1 MNKQELIK
9 RIGELPYSK
18 GPIADTVTVNRG
30 WILKSIEQLD
40 EPQKPAVPQLVAD
53 WYEEHKD
60 DFETELFQC
69 IYKMPNIFEMN
80 KLSKFE
86 EWLIDVKSK
95 PFQTLVNMHQL
106 GYEVEEEKRYLVK
119 MEGMASNSSFLKY
132 NAPTENWY
140 MGNDSEFSDMRILHT
155 RKELE
160 QANFGWVFDCEGIE
174 IEEVEE

>member
-9 RIGELPYSK
+9 HFEEMEYVSISQMGKKAFIDL
-18 GPIADTVTVNRG
+18 
-30 WILKSIEQLD
+30 IEQLD
-40 EPQKPAVPQLVAD
+40 EPQKVTVPQFVAD

-86 EWLIDVKSK
+86 EWLIDEHTK
-95 PFQTLVNMHQL
+95 PFQTLVNMHQF
-106 GYEVEEEKRYLVK
+106 GYEVEKEKRYLVK
-119 MEGMASNSSFLKY
+119 MKGLREDTSYLNYDSIDAEWYF
-132 NAPTENWY
+132 ADAEN
-140 MGNDSEFSDMRILHT
+140 GPAVGTHCT

-160 QANFGWVFDCEGIE
+160 SAGFGWVFDCPGIE
-174 IEEVEE
+174 IEEVE